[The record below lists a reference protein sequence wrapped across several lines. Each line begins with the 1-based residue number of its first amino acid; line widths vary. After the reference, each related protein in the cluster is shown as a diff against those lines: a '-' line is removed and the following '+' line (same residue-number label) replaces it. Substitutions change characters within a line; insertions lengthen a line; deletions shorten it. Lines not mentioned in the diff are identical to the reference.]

1 MRVNWKKRV
10 WDRDERKD
18 NDAFRDDD
26 VAKSEKILSLKS
38 TPQRERII
46 QHEFRFNSF
55 TRQTSFYL
63 MPCFC
68 KRFPNTHSNNFIL
81 TKNSDTFRIY
91 LLSLTGLLFAQKNRV
106 IVLSFFCTKYI
117 FFLLICLDFIFH
129 KKYKL
134 HKRFYQF
141 FHCMMIYYFH
151 QNVLL

>member
-1 MRVNWKKRV
+1 MFYISIFLSQPLMRLKRMHTLKYFFYFSLALSKYSLESKINVYLKYFIPIEQVSIEKRISLLMRVNWKKRV

-46 QHEFRFNSF
+46 QHEFHFNSF
-55 TRQTSFYL
+55 TRLTSFYL

-81 TKNSDTFRIY
+81 TKKFRHII
-91 LLSLTGLLFAQKNRV
+91 LGKW
-106 IVLSFFCTKYI
+106 
-117 FFLLICLDFIFH
+117 
-129 KKYKL
+129 
-134 HKRFYQF
+134 
-141 FHCMMIYYFH
+141 
-151 QNVLL
+151 

>member
-1 MRVNWKKRV
+1 MFIHQNNFSTFSLALSKYSLEWKINVYLKHFIPIEQVSIEKRISLLMRVNWKKRV

-26 VAKSEKILSLKS
+26 VAKSRKILSLKS

-91 LLSLTGLLFAQKNRV
+91 LLSLTGLLFAQK
-106 IVLSFFCTKYI
+106 IV
-117 FFLLICLDFIFH
+117 
-129 KKYKL
+129 
-134 HKRFYQF
+134 
-141 FHCMMIYYFH
+141 
-151 QNVLL
+151 